1 MNILKMDILWLYNM
15 DNKDKNIVKKWW
27 IIDVDLENGLVL
39 LIKVIIF
46 NVYKCGFVVY
56 EFI

>member
-1 MNILKMDILWLYNM
+1 M
-15 DNKDKNIVKKWW
+15 DNKERNIVKKCW

>member
-1 MNILKMDILWLYNM
+1 MDILWLYNM
-15 DNKDKNIVKKWW
+15 DNKDKNIVKKKWW
-27 IIDVDLENGLVL
+27 IIDADPENGLVL

-46 NVYKCGFVVY
+46 NVHKCGPVVH